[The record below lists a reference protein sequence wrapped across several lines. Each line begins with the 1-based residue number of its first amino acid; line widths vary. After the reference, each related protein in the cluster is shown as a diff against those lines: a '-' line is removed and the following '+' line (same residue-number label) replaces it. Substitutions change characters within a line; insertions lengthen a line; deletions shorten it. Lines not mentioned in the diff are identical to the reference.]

1 MNRKEAETVG
11 RYLLLWKLDWTK
23 IPVSPQERGAG
34 FNGLMEEVKE
44 DIRKGLITDWVIC
57 RRTQRLCSR

>member
-1 MNRKEAETVG
+1 MNSKEAETVE

-34 FNGLMEEVKE
+34 FNGLMEGVKE
-44 DIRKGLITDWVIC
+44 DIRKGLIKD
-57 RRTQRLCSR
+57 